1 VTSRAQDDD
10 GVVLVEVLVAFAI
23 LIGVITAGFQIFG
36 DGLSR
41 SRLAADRAA
50 RVAEAAA
57 VFTALPD
64 NIKPGTTT
72 VQSTIVGRDFEVKVE
87 SLQGSAPANASRR
100 PVLVQIFDA
109 REDNGPPLY
118 ATVVL
123 AGGGV

>member
-1 VTSRAQDDD
+1 MTSRTQDDD

-23 LIGVITAGFQIFG
+23 LIGVVTAGFQIFG

-72 VQSTIVGRDFEVKVE
+72 VRTSIEGRDFEVEVVG
-87 SLQGSAPANASRR
+87 LQSNAPANASRR

-109 REDNGPPLY
+109 TEDNGPPLY

-123 AGGGV
+123 AGGGA